1 MKAKT
6 EVDVVWFKR
15 DLRLHDHDALSIA
28 SESVRPL
35 ILLWLIEPEML
46 QQKDWDIRHLR
57 FQWEGAQ
64 DMRHDLQNFGIHLSI
79 GFCEAQ
85 EAFDRIMTN
94 CSVQR
99 VFSLV
104 ETGNR
109 WSYQRDMRMAH
120 WFRERGVDWLE
131 LPNKGVRR
139 ACRNRN
145 GWDQAWR
152 SYMNTSIREIPLETL
167 RVHRVDDLPDP
178 TNDLRSKLEVPSD
191 KMQKGGR
198 THGLRR
204 LQAFLSAPDLGR
216 YSRLMSK
223 PTESRES
230 CSRLSPYLAWGHLSM
245 REVVQAAQK
254 KRNEG
259 KNKTALRSFL
269 SRCHWNAHFVQKF
282 ESEDRMEF
290 EDINRGFTK
299 IERPER
305 PELVE
310 AWKKGATGFPLVDAS
325 MRCLK
330 ETGYLNF
337 RMRAMLV
344 SFLTHQLWQPWQS
357 GADHMARLFLD
368 YEPGIHYPQFQMQ
381 AGVTGINAIRT
392 YNPVKQALDHDPHAV
407 FIRKW
412 VPELR
417 ALSAP
422 IIHRPWLL
430 TAMESAFYNFV
441 PGTNYPLPIVEEG
454 AGNKN
459 VAALWVLK
467 NDPEVRRENLRILGR
482 HTTANR
488 TINARTRIALGES
501 D

>member
-1 MKAKT
+1 MI

-28 SESVRPL
+28 VASGRPL
-35 ILLWLIEPEML
+35 ILLWLIEPESFK
-46 QQKDWDIRHLR
+46 QKDWDIRHLR
-57 FQWEGAQ
+57 FQWEGVQ
-64 DMRHDLQNFGIHLSI
+64 DLRNEHQAVGQALSL
-79 GFCEAQ
+79 GCCEAQ
-85 EAFDRIMTN
+85 EAFYRIAT
-94 CSVQR
+94 SYSLRR
-99 VFSLV
+99 VLSLE

-109 WSYQRDMRMAH
+109 WSYRRDMRMAH
-120 WFRERGVDWLE
+120 WFKERGIEWLQ
-131 LPNKGVRR
+131 LPKDGVRR
-139 ACRNRN
+139 GSKDRN

-152 SYMNTSIREIPLETL
+152 NYMKTTIRAIPLESL
-167 RVHRVDDLPDP
+167 RLHRIELPPPP
-178 TNDLRSKLEVPSD
+178 TELRSKLEAPTD
-191 KMQKGGR
+191 QMQKGGR
-198 THGLRR
+198 TDGLRR
-204 LQAFLSAPDLGR
+204 MQAFLSAPDLGR
-216 YSRLMSK
+216 YSRMMSK

-245 REVVQAAQK
+245 REVVQTAQK

-290 EDINRGFTK
+290 EDINRGFSK

-344 SFLTHQLWQPWQS
+344 SFLTHQLWQPWQA

-392 YNPVKQALDHDPHAV
+392 YNPVKQAIDHDPKAV

-412 VPELR
+412 VPELQT
-417 ALSAP
+417 LPAP
-422 IIHRPWLL
+422 IVHRPWLL
-430 TAMESAFYNFV
+430 TTMESAFYNFV
-441 PGTNYPLPIVEEG
+441 PGTNYPLPVVEEG
-454 AGNKN
+454 EGSKN
-459 VAALWVLK
+459 VAELWALK
-467 NDPEVRRENLRILGR
+467 SDPEVRRENLRILGR